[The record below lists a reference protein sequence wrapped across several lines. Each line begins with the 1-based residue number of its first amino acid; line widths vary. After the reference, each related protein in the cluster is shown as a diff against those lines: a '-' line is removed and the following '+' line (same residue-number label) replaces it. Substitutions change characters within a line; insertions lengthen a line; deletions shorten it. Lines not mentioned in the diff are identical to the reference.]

1 MKKQFMWMMA
11 ALLIGGFTLT
21 SCDDS
26 DDDVTKE

>member
-1 MKKQFMWMMA
+1 MMA

-26 DDDVTKE
+26 DDDVTKEEEKGK